1 MNISVLVSNTLKYH
15 FPDIPVNREIQ
26 EDGSFVESSFF
37 VQQLETQAVRRL
49 GNEQMRQY
57 HFDVIYYVD
66 QNNHPVKH
74 QLEMHDEILSVL
86 DYLRNTEGQAIA
98 KIQNLRIVQQEGD
111 LHIFFSVPL
120 RLGQEEV
127 ASFPDNSLTHSER
140 FK

>member
-1 MNISVLVSNTLKYH
+1 MNVSILVSNTLKYH
-15 FPDIPVNREIQ
+15 FPDISVNREKQ

-37 VQQLETQAVRRL
+37 VQQLETQAVRRV

-57 HFDVIYYVD
+57 NYDVIYYVD

-86 DYLRNTEGQAIA
+86 DYLRNAEGQAIA

-111 LHIFFSVPL
+111 LHIIFSVTL
-120 RLGQEEV
+120 RMGQEEV
-127 ASFPDNSLTHSER
+127 ESFGENSLTHSER
-140 FK
+140 IK